1 MGLDMYL
8 HGEKYLGP
16 DFSVSPPAIRHLED
30 GYRLELK
37 TLRLG
42 YWRKHPNLHGYIVNN
57 FADGIDQCQRID
69 LSRTDIERLIEAV
82 ARDDLPHTEGFF
94 FGASD
99 GSETEET
106 LRILRDALAWLRGEP
121 DRANSRAIYYRAS
134 W

>member
-8 HGEKYLGP
+8 DGDKYLALDFDNP
-16 DFSVSPPAIRHLED
+16 DNTPTED
-30 GYRLELK
+30 GYRLTNR

-42 YWRKHPNLHGYIVNN
+42 YWRKHPNLHGYIVNT
-57 FADGIDQCQRID
+57 FADGIDQCQRIE
-69 LSRTDIERLIEAV
+69 LSENDIEKIVDAV

-99 GSETEET
+99 GSEREET
-106 LRILRDALAWLRGEP
+106 LRIFRDALQWLRTTESNVF
-121 DRANSRAIYYRAS
+121 RSIYYQAS

>member
-8 HGEKYLGP
+8 DGDKYLALNFDNP
-16 DFSVSPPAIRHLED
+16 ENTPTED
-30 GYRLELK
+30 GYRLTNR

-42 YWRKHPNLHGYIVNN
+42 YWRKHPNLHGYIVNT

-69 LSRTDIERLIEAV
+69 LSENDIEKIIDAV
-82 ARDDLPHTEGFF
+82 ARDDLPHTQGFF

-99 GSETEET
+99 GSEREET
-106 LRILRDALAWLRGEP
+106 LRIFRDALQWVRTTESNVF
-121 DRANSRAIYYRAS
+121 RSIYYQAS

>member
-8 HGEKYLGP
+8 EGEKYLWHGRGDTP
-16 DFSVSPPAIRHLED
+16 EIRED
-30 GYRLELK
+30 GYRLTTK
-37 TLRLG
+37 TLLLG

-57 FADGIDQCQRID
+57 FADGVDNCERIF
-69 LSRTDIERLIEAV
+69 LENTDIEKIIEAV

-99 GSETEET
+99 GTEKEQDLYT
-106 LRILRDALAWLRGEP
+106 LRAALDWVRTKE
-121 DRANSRAIYYRAS
+121 DMVHRSIYYRAS

>member
-8 HGEKYLGP
+8 DGDKYLALDFDNP
-16 DFSVSPPAIRHLED
+16 DNTRTED
-30 GYRLELK
+30 GYRLTNR

-42 YWRKHPNLHGYIVNN
+42 YWRKHPNLHGYIVNT

-69 LSRTDIERLIEAV
+69 LSEKDIEKIIDAV

-99 GSETEET
+99 GSEREET
-106 LRILRDALAWLRGEP
+106 LRIFRDALQWLRTTESNVF
-121 DRANSRAIYYRAS
+121 RSIYYQAS